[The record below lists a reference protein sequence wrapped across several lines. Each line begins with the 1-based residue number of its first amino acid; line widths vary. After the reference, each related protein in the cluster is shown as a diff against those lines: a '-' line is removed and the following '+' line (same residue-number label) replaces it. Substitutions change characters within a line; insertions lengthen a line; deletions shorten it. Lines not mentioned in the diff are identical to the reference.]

1 MQRIMLAIAMWL
13 LLTVGAVASESSMPF
28 LENRFRVDE
37 TVDRI
42 TFLVYRQE
50 RSKPVTLVRPDGKK
64 YYAWRHP
71 SHVRWIEEPTV
82 DVITIERPMPGP
94 WQAIGKVSPK
104 NNIQIISQLS
114 LKAETLPQRI
124 YQGEK
129 LKFTARLMSD
139 DEPLIVENILDRVNL
154 RVVMTRYLEEQTQKN
169 SQQSEKIAPVPIV
182 IGEFFDSGE
191 GLDERSGDG
200 VFTVELPISVE
211 PGKYNV
217 RITTG
222 NGVFLRALEQEV
234 FIYPTPFVTRF
245 VQGEGES
252 PHQVV
257 VRGEPATLET
267 GSLAAS
273 IELQQPDD
281 SQSVAQSQA
290 DKDKNDMVVSFHDS
304 DQIGTYSWSGN
315 VYANESA
322 SGRPL
327 VFELPNRTFSVVGTI
342 DLAKAEQMQQ
352 AAREAR
358 KKAEQEAQVLAH
370 RQQVRQN
377 AIIAIAVGNVV
388 LVVVGGLI
396 WWFVRRRR
404 VIKASLPEMQ
414 LKMPG

>member
-1 MQRIMLAIAMWL
+1 MQRIMLAIVMWL

-28 LENRFRVDE
+28 LDNRFRVDE

-71 SHVRWIEEPTV
+71 SHVHWIEEPSV

-104 NNIQIISQLS
+104 NNIQIISRLS
-114 LKAETLPQRI
+114 LKADTLPQRI

-154 RVVMTRYLEEQTQKN
+154 RVVMTRYLEEQAQPN
-169 SQQSEKIAPVPIV
+169 EKVAPVPIV
-182 IGEFFDSGE
+182 IGEFFDNGE

-245 VQGEGES
+245 LQGEGEQ

-257 VRGEPATLET
+257 VRGEPATIQT
-267 GSLAAS
+267 RSLAAS

-281 SQSVAQSQA
+281 TQSVAQAQA
-290 DKDKNDMVVSFHDS
+290 GQDKNEMVVSFHDS
-304 DQIGTYSWSGN
+304 DQIGTYRWSGN
-315 VYANESA
+315 VFANESA

-327 VFELPNRTFSVVGTI
+327 VFELPNRTFSVVGAI

-352 AAREAR
+352 AAREAK
-358 KKAEQEAQVLAH
+358 KKAEQEAQILAH
-370 RQQVRQN
+370 RQAVRQN
-377 AIIAIAVGNVV
+377 AITAIAVGNVV
-388 LVVVGGLI
+388 LIIVGGLI
-396 WWFVRRRR
+396 WWFVRRRKA
-404 VIKASLPEMQ
+404 IKASLPEMQ